1 MGAWEPAG
9 PFEENLCSAFA
20 AHDLARC
27 LALLRLAQLALPVSP
42 AAAAGRE
49 PVAWPAASDS
59 EGTWILAYTSA
70 GAMRAGIGAAS
81 PHHRVVTLPE
91 LAAGWPDPRWGLAV
105 NPGLP
110 VHLFLRSGTVARL
123 AVPSPAEERLADPGA
138 GLPVMQKL
146 LTPRDLY
153 AYLAEGES
161 RVSGYCHNALDVA
174 HIATPA
180 VLADAVGM
188 ASVEGVVTDEGS
200 VNMLRWAA
208 VGLNLYRTPYGGVD
222 EESMAAVDGW
232 LVEEPPFVGLG
243 LAPNVDQVIREYK
256 LDGVGLPHGAEI
268 WELTDAGVQRRRAVY
283 DGDLE
288 RWLLVRPRPSGQD
301 STGAADDGEP
311 GPSAGGDPR

>member
-1 MGAWEPAG
+1 MREWEPVS
-9 PFEENLCSAFA
+9 PFERNLA
-20 AHDLARC
+20 AAVAADDLALC
-27 LALLRLAQLALPVSP
+27 LGMLRLAQFALPVSP
-42 AAAAGRE
+42 AAAAGHE
-49 PVAWPAASDS
+49 PVAWPTASDA

-70 GAMRAGIGAAS
+70 EAMAATGVGGVT

-110 VHLFLRSGTVARL
+110 AHVRLRSGTVARL
-123 AVPSPAEERLADPGA
+123 AVPTLTEERLASPGS
-138 GLPVMQKL
+138 GLPLMQKL
-146 LTPRDLY
+146 LTPLDLY
-153 AYLAEGES
+153 AYLAEGRS

-180 VLADAVGM
+180 VLADALGM
-188 ASVEGVVTDEGS
+188 ADVAGVVTDEGS

-222 EESMAAVDGW
+222 EEAMAAVGGW
-232 LVEEPPFVGLG
+232 LVEEPPFTGLG

-256 LDGVGLPHGAEI
+256 VDGVGLPHGAEI
-268 WELTDAGVQRRRAVY
+268 WELTHAGTQIRRAVF

-288 RWLLVRPRPSGQD
+288 RWLLVASPASSSG
-301 STGAADDGEP
+301 AVPA
-311 GPSAGGDPR
+311 